1 MFECEKSLYL
11 QIELSFENI
20 FTNKKSNNM
29 NNATFF
35 FAQPKNEPVFSY
47 APNSKERILL
57 ENELNKQYNECIE
70 IPLIIGGKEIKTGNV
85 AEVVM
90 PTEHSH
96 VLAKFHK
103 ADKEHVKAAIASALE
118 ARKKWEKVD
127 WIDRCS
133 VMLKAAEL
141 LATKYRY
148 VINASTML
156 GQGKNPF
163 QAEIDSACETI
174 DFLRFNAYYASKIYA
189 QQPLS
194 DAGAINRLEYRP
206 LEGFVYAVSPF
217 NFTSIACNLNIS
229 PVLMG
234 NVTIWKPAT
243 TAVLSNYYLMKILQ
257 EAGVPDGVI
266 NFLPGDGATI
276 SDVVFSSPDFAGVH
290 FTGSTRTFNNFWK
303 LIGENI
309 NNYKTY
315 PKIVGETGGKD
326 FIFAHKSADCQQLA
340 VAIVRGAFEYQGQK
354 CSAASRAYVPKE
366 IWNETFENIKEM
378 IPSIKMGSSMGLS
391 NFMNSVIDEK
401 SFDTIMQYVERAK
414 ASKEAEIAIGGNADK
429 SVGYFI
435 EPTIILTS
443 NPNYETMCTELFG
456 PVITI
461 YLYDGDKYEETL
473 ALCDSTSPYGLTGS
487 IFAHSR
493 YDIDTAMQALRYAAG
508 NFYINDKPTGAVV
521 GNQPFGGARASGTN
535 DKAGSELNLYR
546 WVSPRC
552 IKETLNAPT
561 DFSYPFMKE

>member
-1 MFECEKSLYL
+1 
-11 QIELSFENI
+11 
-20 FTNKKSNNM
+20 
-29 NNATFF
+29 
-35 FAQPKNEPVFSY
+35 
-47 APNSKERILL
+47 
-57 ENELNKQYNECIE
+57 
-70 IPLIIGGKEIKTGNV
+70 
-85 AEVVM
+85 
-90 PTEHSH
+90 
-96 VLAKFHK
+96 
-103 ADKEHVKAAIASALE
+103 
-118 ARKKWEKVD
+118 KKWEKVD

-243 TAVLSNYYLMKILQ
+243 TAVLSNYYLMKVLQ

-366 IWNETFENIKEM
+366 IWDETFGYIKEM

-561 DFSYPFMKE
+561 DFTYPFMKE